1 MVRDNDSLTSYLQG
15 MMSEDIC
22 GLTKDE
28 EYALSK
34 RIQKGDEKALHKL
47 IRHNLRLVVYML
59 RKTTAWQHST
69 TPPEDLIQ
77 MGNEAL
83 IMSARKWTP
92 TKNARFASYAGNFIL
107 RYVTRQLDN
116 TERMIRLPINIV
128 EAIKK
133 MHYVER
139 KLRQVLGREPQMQEL
154 SDEMGVSARRIR
166 QLRGYVVREPIS
178 LDAFL
183 NDKNEEL
190 NDE

>member
-1 MVRDNDSLTSYLQG
+1 MKDNDSLTSYLQG
-15 MMSEDIC
+15 MMAEDIK
-22 GLTKDE
+22 GLTKEE

-34 RIQKGDEKALHKL
+34 RIHKGDEKALHNL

-69 TPPEDLIQ
+69 IPPEDLIQ

-83 IMSARKWTP
+83 IMSAKKWTP
-92 TKNARFASYAGNFIL
+92 TKNARFASYAGNYIL

-128 EAIKK
+128 EAVKK
-133 MHYVER
+133 MNYLER
-139 KLRQVLGREPQMQEL
+139 QLRQVLGREPKVQEL
-154 SDEMGVSARRIR
+154 ATEMGVSARKIS
-166 QLRGYVVREPIS
+166 QLKGYVMREPIS

-190 NDE
+190 NDD